1 MAPNVQRR
9 RKTAQ
14 RARLAMRRFFLRL
27 LDLLRR
33 QTAERELAREI
44 QSHWALLQDD
54 FERRGLSREE
64 AHLAARRAYG
74 SIERAKELQR
84 EVRGLPF
91 LDRFLND
98 LRYAAR
104 VLAKTPGFAVVAVL
118 TVALGVGATTAIFSV
133 VDATPLHPLP
143 YPEPDQL
150 VTVEND
156 FPGIGVRD
164 AGISYRRHDREM
176 VPERRL
182 ISREALELRC

>member
-1 MAPNVQRR
+1 LAPNVQRR

>member
-1 MAPNVQRR
+1 
-9 RKTAQ
+9 
-14 RARLAMRRFFLRL
+14 MRRFFLRL